1 MPAFS
6 ELDQRWRLLVPAGSA
21 IVATADRR
29 AAVAEARALPSGTP
43 VALVGGRR
51 LRWLAWRAR
60 VRVRAVYVALPSLAT
75 PVAITA
81 VGPHSL
87 RWTAR
92 AVVTAPSGVP
102 RLHAPLWLGVR
113 LVRALPRLLSW
124 VPAGDRV
131 VVGTRS

>member
-60 VRVRAVYVALPSLAT
+60 LRVRVVYVALPSLST
-75 PVAITA
+75 PVAITTIA
-81 VGPHSL
+81 PHSL

-92 AVVTAPSGVP
+92 TVLTVPSGVT
-102 RLHAPLWLGVR
+102 RLHAPLWLAVR
-113 LVRALPRLLSW
+113 LVRELPRLLAW
-124 VPAGDRV
+124 VPAGDRI